1 MVLKMDLRMYIMV
14 SNLND
19 NYYNDNNFNDNN
31 RKEYL

>member
-1 MVLKMDLRMYIMV
+1 MVLKMHLRMYIMV

-31 RKEYL
+31 CKEYL